1 MVDTIGDQRP
11 DATDCTLDII
21 FASRV
26 VVVDKEEWTFP
37 FISFVAEF
45 GGCLGLFLGF
55 SFLLAWDGLMAA
67 VGKIKYLI

>member
-1 MVDTIGDQRP
+1 MVDTIGRP

-21 FASRV
+21 FTSRV
-26 VVVDKEEWTFP
+26 VVVEKEERTFP
-37 FISFVAEF
+37 FLSFVAEF

-67 VGKIKYLI
+67 VGKIKYLK